1 MVLPYTQCSLGMEE
15 QAYSETKLMPR
26 LFVEQNCV
34 QRSKAV
40 PHVKQVLKIIFYF
53 IDLKK
58 KFQVPHCRN
67 VTKQHW

>member
-1 MVLPYTQCSLGMEE
+1 MIPFTQCSLGMEE

-40 PHVKQVLKIIFYF
+40 PHVKQVFRIFF
-53 IDLKK
+53 S
-58 KFQVPHCRN
+58 
-67 VTKQHW
+67 